1 MKYNKDKVKVLNG
14 FTPMWEQAPPAGLC
28 EFQLDLYDK
37 DGNWGM
43 TWGQLVD
50 VGTDGTFRNVSWDEG
65 RERWVPRDTADF
77 ACDSAVGTKYGEPV
91 AWKRHDDR
99 ADAPRRK
106 TPEQKAREKLD
117 DIAAWL
123 GDNPIQS
130 GTVARYDEDT
140 AVSVWE
146 HGAIVC
152 TGGQLKFIGED
163 SGVWY
168 VLEDEYGEYGYQEGL
183 SVSWA
188 PSFAKAVSDLYE
200 HVISGRQKTDNTV
213 I

>member
-1 MKYNKDKVKVLNG
+1 
-14 FTPMWEQAPPAGLC
+14 
-28 EFQLDLYDK
+28 
-37 DGNWGM
+37 
-43 TWGQLVD
+43 VD
-50 VGTDGTFRNVSWDEG
+50 VGTDGTFRNVAWDEG

-77 ACDSAVGTKYGEPV
+77 AWDGAVGTKHGEPV

-99 ADAPRRK
+99 ADGPRRK

-123 GDNPIQS
+123 RDNPIQS

-152 TGGQLKFIGED
+152 TGDQLKFIGED
-163 SGVWY
+163 SGIWY
-168 VLEDEYGEYGYQEGL
+168 VLEDKYGEYGYQEGF
-183 SVSWA
+183 SVCWA
-188 PSFAKAVSDLYE
+188 MPFAKAMSDLYE
-200 HVISGRQKTDNTV
+200 HVMSSRQKTDNTV

>member
-1 MKYNKDKVKVLNG
+1 MKKETKILAG
-14 FTPMWEQAPPAGLC
+14 FIPMSEQAPPAGLC
-28 EFQLDLYDK
+28 EFQVDVYEK
-37 DGNWGM
+37 DGSWGM
-43 TWGQLVD
+43 TWVQFVD
-50 VGTDGTFRNVSWDEG
+50 VDADGTFRNVSWDEDL
-65 RERWVPRDTADF
+65 ERWVPRDTEDF
-77 ACDSAVGTKYGEPV
+77 SRDYGRGMKTQGEPV

-99 ADAPRRK
+99 ADNPRRK

-123 GDNPIQS
+123 RDNPIQS
-130 GTVARYDEDT
+130 GTVAMYDEDT

-152 TGGQLKFIGED
+152 TGDQLKFIGED
-163 SGVWY
+163 SGIWY